1 MSQMWQALKV
11 QGRVIR
17 ASILRETRTRFG
29 RSKLGYLWA
38 LFEPMAYI
46 LTLLAIFSAM
56 ERGAPIPGV
65 DLAMFFFSA
74 IIPWLMFSRIAG
86 AVSRAIKSSKAL
98 LTYPQVKGI
107 DIMLALLILEFCT
120 LFLVAII
127 YLLGASYLDISTTM
141 ERPLEVILALFLVS
155 LLGFGF
161 GLLSSTARLYWSSYN
176 NFQSVLMRILFFTSG
191 KFFIAGMLPVTLQE
205 WLWYNP
211 ILHVVEWL
219 RSAFFGGFESQFY
232 DLSYPVMFAL
242 VMIFL
247 GLASERVSRYRLSQA

>member
-1 MSQMWQALKV
+1 MFWQALKV

-46 LTLLAIFSAM
+46 LSLLAIFSAM
-56 ERGAPIPGV
+56 DRGAPIAGV

-74 IIPWLMFSRIAG
+74 IIPWLMFARISG

-107 DIMLALLILEFCT
+107 DIMLALLVLEFVT
-120 LFLVAII
+120 LFLVAVI
-127 YLLGASYLDISTTM
+127 YLAGASYLEIFVSI
-141 ERPLEVILALFLVS
+141 ERPLEVILALFLAS

-161 GLLSSTARLYWSSYN
+161 GMLSSTARLYWSAYN
-176 NFQSVLMRILFFTSG
+176 NFQSAFMRVLFFTSG
-191 KFFIAGMLPVTLQE
+191 KFFIVGMLPPTLQE

-211 ILHVVEWL
+211 LLHVVEWM

-232 DLSYPVMFAL
+232 DLRYPVMVAL
-242 VMIFL
+242 VMLFL
-247 GLASERVSRYRLSQA
+247 GLATERMSRYRLSEA

>member
-1 MSQMWQALKV
+1 MGQMWQALKV
-11 QGRVIR
+11 QSRVIR

-56 ERGAPIPGV
+56 DRGSPIPGI

-74 IIPWLMFSRIAG
+74 IIPWLMFARISG

-120 LFLVAII
+120 LLLVA
-127 YLLGASYLDISTTM
+127 
-141 ERPLEVILALFLVS
+141 
-155 LLGFGF
+155 
-161 GLLSSTARLYWSSYN
+161 
-176 NFQSVLMRILFFTSG
+176 VLC
-191 KFFIAGMLPVTLQE
+191 
-205 WLWYNP
+205 WLC
-211 ILHVVEWL
+211 
-219 RSAFFGGFESQFY
+219 
-232 DLSYPVMFAL
+232 
-242 VMIFL
+242 
-247 GLASERVSRYRLSQA
+247 